1 MTKTEVVRVP
11 GELVCEGKSY
21 RVQVKLTVKPLYVNE
36 SPEPVNRIIEKEEL
50 EPTPGLAIEDG
61 KYTLLYSFNGKQ
73 ETRSRRVERGT
84 LLVG

>member
-11 GELVCEGKSY
+11 GELVREGKSY
-21 RVQVKLTVKPLYVNE
+21 PVQVKLTVKPIYVDE
-36 SPEPVNRIIEKEEL
+36 RPEPVNHIIEKEEL
-50 EPTPGLAIEDG
+50 EPTPGLVIEDG

-73 ETRSRRVERGT
+73 ETRSRRVERGM